1 VVTSSRPPRVRRD
14 QARTRL
20 ARAAVVEAARG
31 LFLERGYGPTT
42 VEAISERADVPPATL
57 YRLFSSKLG
66 ILKALLDVSI
76 VGDDE
81 EVPMADRPQVRE
93 LLAAGDP
100 RQQLKGFV
108 AIVVEV
114 NERIAPLYRI
124 LVSAAGADP
133 EAAALLDELTG
144 QRQQG
149 QRRIARALARGGA
162 LRPELRERDAA
173 DIVHALLSPELYR
186 LLVIERGWTTERYR
200 TWLARTLVDQ
210 LLPASPPPR

>member
-210 LLPASPPPR
+210 LLPASPPPW